1 MESNV
6 VQPKRVIRY
15 RVKLS
20 PEDRELLISVYRK
33 IDQRSRD
40 IEEKFV
46 DCPKVFSQN
55 ADKDNVG
62 GNVVSLRA
70 AKADR
75 EKTGTKDRLGRI
87 AETIE
92 KISRLMEEVKKLNN
106 ADKPQLRRIK

>member
-6 VQPKRVIRY
+6 VQPK

-20 PEDRELLISVYRK
+20 PEDRELLTSIYRK
-33 IDQRSRD
+33 IDQRFRD

-46 DCPKVFSQN
+46 DGPKVFSQN
-55 ADKDNVG
+55 ADKDNMG

-87 AETIE
+87 IESME
-92 KISRLMEEVKKLNN
+92 KISRLMEELKKT
-106 ADKPQLRRIK
+106 